1 MRDIIAITYDAGSG
15 APELTAAEWRQID
28 GGLYT
33 RDSTGLVYPGVRGG
47 VVSNVSFAATI
58 TPVTAVV
65 QTTAGLGAYRG
76 VFPAGS
82 AELSKTISAAHATL
96 PRVDAIDIKVYDH
109 EADASGLRGMD
120 IVYTAGTANASPVA
134 PTFTGVGIRLGTF
147 AVPASGGGNPVW
159 TMASTNIGY
168 AGAGGVLSVA
178 SRPSNPGPGLEIY
191 NRSTGVREIY
201 DQGSWRNLLGAPW
214 IAWTTDWRAPGGSV
228 AHGTGGG
235 AEKTALYRDHGDMVD
250 FKIRIKRGTSG
261 TSVGDGAY
269 TWSLPAGMDASTFD
283 SDSGTGYY
291 YRAAASAARV
301 ALVWSTINTQA
312 IGAWRALDSA
322 RLGFDTVVWAA
333 GDVIILDGSYQKTQT

>member
-1 MRDIIAITYDAGSG
+1 MRDIIGITYDAGSG

-47 VVSNVSFAATI
+47 VVSNVAFAATI

-76 VFPAGS
+76 VFPAG
-82 AELSKTISAAHATL
+82 ATELAKTISAAHATL

-159 TMASTNIGY
+159 TMATANIGY

-178 SRPSNPGPGLEIY
+178 TRPSNPIPGLEIY

-201 DQGSWRNLLGAPW
+201 DQAAWRNILGPPYV
-214 IAWTTDWRAPGGSV
+214 AWTTDWRAPGGSIV
-228 AHGTGGG
+228 VGTGGTKV
-235 AEKTALYRDHGDMVD
+235 AEWQDFGDYME
-250 FKIRIKRGTSG
+250 FKIRVLRGSTGS
-261 TSVGDGAY
+261 TVGDGAY
-269 TWSLPAGMDASTFD
+269 TWSLPTASSEHDTE
-283 SDSGTGYY
+283 SGTGYY
-291 YRAAASAARV
+291 HDASAG
-301 ALVWSTINTQA
+301 STIPLMWATVNTSA
-312 IGAWRALDSA
+312 IGAWRCSDGA
-322 RLGFDTVVWAA
+322 RLGFDTIAWAVSDSIVLNGRLKKPQA
-333 GDVIILDGSYQKTQT
+333 